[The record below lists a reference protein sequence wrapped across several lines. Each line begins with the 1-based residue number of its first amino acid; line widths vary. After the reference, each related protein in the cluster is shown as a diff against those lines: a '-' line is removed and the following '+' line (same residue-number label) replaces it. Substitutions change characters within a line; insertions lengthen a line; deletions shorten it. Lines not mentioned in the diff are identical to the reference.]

1 MSSSNLPPFI
11 PNTTGFTYT
20 EPPQPEWTYRQG
32 IEATADGR
40 AWAEGEKA
48 GWKTIDTA
56 TEDPRFLSTS
66 YLISKNFWWLKY
78 SKLYATFI
86 SGIVPRPV
94 AFVSTISED
103 GIENIAP
110 FRWNFM
116 FIECSYSLSTDV
128 SNCSFF
134 NQVGY
139 KPPSQHGRK
148 TNDLLIYTR
157 CLAPHP

>member
-1 MSSSNLPPFI
+1 MPVGPWSPVTVRQRLIFPPMSSSDLPPFM

-66 YLISKNFWWLKY
+66 YRPR
-78 SKLYATFI
+78 KL
-86 SGIVPRPV
+86 S
-94 AFVSTISED
+94 D
-103 GIENIAP
+103 
-110 FRWNFM
+110 
-116 FIECSYSLSTDV
+116 D
-128 SNCSFF
+128 
-134 NQVGY
+134 
-139 KPPSQHGRK
+139 
-148 TNDLLIYTR
+148 
-157 CLAPHP
+157 